1 MAGTW
6 PSDHVVGTWT
16 KGPRGRHVTQG
27 PRGRHVTPGTTWQTR
42 DPGTTWQASDPWD
55 FVAGTGPRDYVAGTW
70 PRDYVAGTW
79 PRDYVAGTWPRDH
92 VAGTW
97 SRENNETW
105 TQHMAIPPPHLIWLY
120 LPSWYTNN
128 AGLCHISDMGTFSK
142 QVQKYINGYISRKIP
157 YCKTLRQVQDVL
169 IRIPDDFTLHFDSDP
184 EPDHS
189 NLSLNLYNLIMI
201 ATFGL
206 GQLHFW
212 C

>member
-1 MAGTW
+1 MPVRLRLKQSFFTSSFYCLLKRW
-6 PSDHVVGTWT
+6 PH
-16 KGPRGRHVTQG
+16 GRHVTQR
-27 PRGRHVTPGTTWQTR
+27 PRGRNVNQGTTWQTR
-42 DPGTTWQASDPWD
+42 DPGTTWQARDPWD
-55 FVAGTGPRDYVAGTW
+55 YVAGTGPRDYVAGTW

-169 IRIPDDFTLHFDSDP
+169 IRIPDDFTLHFDSDTGW
-184 EPDHS
+184 
-189 NLSLNLYNLIMI
+189 LISTLI
-201 ATFGL
+201 L
-206 GQLHFW
+206 IRIRNRIIQI
-212 C
+212 

>member
-1 MAGTW
+1 MPVRLRLKQSFFTN
-6 PSDHVVGTWT
+6 
-16 KGPRGRHVTQG
+16 
-27 PRGRHVTPGTTWQTR
+27 
-42 DPGTTWQASDPWD
+42 
-55 FVAGTGPRDYVAGTW
+55 YL
-70 PRDYVAGTW
+70 
-79 PRDYVAGTWPRDH
+79 AGTWPRDH

-128 AGLCHISDMGTFSK
+128 AGLCHMGTFSK
-142 QVQKYINGYISRKIP
+142 QVQKYINGYCTYLEKSLTVKHWGKFRTFWFGYRMISPFI
-157 YCKTLRQVQDVL
+157 L
-169 IRIPDDFTLHFDSDP
+169 IRIPDDFYLHFDSDP